1 MFKRAFVW
9 AVVAGAFGTHF
20 AAVAAETSD
29 PLEGFNRRVQ
39 AFNDTADRFILKPV
53 AKGYKKAIP
62 ETIRRGVGNFFENLT
77 YPLVVVNELLQGKVK
92 DGVSDTGRFLMNST
106 LGLGGLFDPAS
117 HAGMPAHEE
126 DFGQTFAK
134 WGIGRGPYLVIPFF
148 GPSDVRDGAGSLL
161 SYAVNP
167 TRYVITDDTTRYSL
181 MALNFVQIR
190 AGLLDAEKLIS
201 GDRYIFIRDAYLQRR
216 EFLNKDG
223 QVNDEFLDEN
233 WDE

>member
-1 MFKRAFVW
+1 MFKRALVCAF
-9 AVVAGAFGTHF
+9 AAGITFGAHF
-20 AAVAAETSD
+20 AAAEEPSD
-29 PLEGFNRRVQ
+29 PLEGFNRGAQ
-39 AFNDTADRFILKPV
+39 AFNDTADRFVLKPV
-53 AKGYKKAIP
+53 AKGYKRVVP
-62 ETIRRGVGNFFENLT
+62 DTLRRGVGNFFDNLF
-77 YPLVVVNELLQGKVK
+77 YPLVIVNQLLQGKVK
-92 DGVSDTGRFLMNST
+92 EGVSDTGRFLMNST

-134 WGIGRGPYLVIPFF
+134 WGIGPGPYLVIPFL
-148 GPSDVRDGAGSLL
+148 GPSDVRDGTGSLVT
-161 SYAVNP
+161 YVVNP
-167 TRYVITDDTTRYSL
+167 THYIITDDTARYSL
-181 MALNFVQIR
+181 MALNFVQVR

-201 GDRYIFIRDAYLQRR
+201 GDRYIFLRDAFLQRR